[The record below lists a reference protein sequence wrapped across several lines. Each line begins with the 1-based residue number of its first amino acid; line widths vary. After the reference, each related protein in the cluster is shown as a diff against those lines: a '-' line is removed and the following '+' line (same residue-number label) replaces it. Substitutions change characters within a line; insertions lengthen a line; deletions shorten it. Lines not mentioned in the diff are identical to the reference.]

1 MGAKSTRDAVPVA
14 STQNVKCKKPVA
26 KPNAGLCA
34 IAEKQM
40 GALLKGDLSK
50 ASQLSK
56 AELGNLCGI
65 FANFPEEQRKQF
77 SLCSAKLKAAIETA
91 PKLCS
96 QKPST
101 TKKPVGTK
109 KPGSGGSGGKTG
121 GSASGLRILSDKACI
136 TLGAKGDTS
145 ICRVGPNEVD
155 ISGDVIINGK
165 SIKKFMERLES
176 FMKHVGNK

>member
-1 MGAKSTRDAVPVA
+1 MGDAVPVA

-34 IAEKQM
+34 IAEKQL
-40 GALLKGDLSK
+40 GDLLKGDLSK

-56 AELGNLCGI
+56 AELGKLCGT

-96 QKPST
+96 KKPST

-109 KPGSGGSGGKTG
+109 KPGSGGKPG

-136 TLGAKGDTS
+136 TLGAKGDPS

-155 ISGDVIINGK
+155 ISGMSSSMARASRSSWNDLRV
-165 SIKKFMERLES
+165 
-176 FMKHVGNK
+176 